1 MTNGATFAAL
11 ALAASAACA
20 AQVGAEFALETRATA
35 MNFRRDGETWLMERW
50 GLKGPTPGESA
61 ALAYHPDFCQNE
73 IGRVKPWTYS
83 AFGAGCWQS
92 ADVNK
97 FGGLAVEHADG
108 ALSLELRHVAAE
120 SAEENGAT
128 HFTLRLKDAAHP
140 FFVTQHFVAWK
151 DCDAI
156 ETWIEL
162 RNDEDG
168 AVRVSRMDSIALALP
183 LRDRTATL
191 YSLTGDWA
199 SEGQLSESPVS
210 RGQSVVLESRNVT
223 RSGWGANPSFMLS
236 MGGPATESSGCVV
249 GCSLAWTGAFR
260 LGVRHDFA
268 DTYELRAGVD
278 SPNGAYVL
286 DPGRTLALPKA
297 IVVYSEKGRG
307 EVSRQFHRWARRHC
321 MPHGRDLRP
330 ILLNSWEGCYH
341 NITEPV
347 LLSMMD
353 GFRDLGGELFV
364 VDDGWYG
371 RGDYGDAPDDAAL
384 GDWTV
389 DPRPLPHGLPWLAG
403 QAKER
408 GLGFGIWVE
417 PEMGGT
423 RSHLVQEHPDWV
435 MRDRSRPL
443 RVADGT
449 TRVVLDLPNPAV
461 RENIFG
467 QLDAL
472 YGSIPGLAYV
482 KWDCNV
488 NLQNPGSPHLPA
500 DRQAN
505 LWFDYGA
512 GLRELL
518 GRLNAKYPHISVQ
531 ACSSGGAHMD
541 YGCLATA
548 DEFWA
553 SDDTDA
559 RERVFIQ
566 WGVSQF
572 YPASA
577 MGAHVT
583 ASPNHQT
590 GRETPLKF
598 RLDVA
603 MTGRL
608 GFELH
613 PAKLTEEEKAVCR
626 RGISDYK
633 RIRPVVQQGDLYR
646 LVSPYER
653 DYAALS
659 YVAEDRRRA
668 TVSVLGLVRDMHSDY
683 PAPIR
688 LEGLDP
694 EVLYRVR
701 EINLDGEVRHT
712 RVDGMRFSGAALMNQ
727 GFYPLLRHDYDSFT
741 LELSAETTD
750 GQQGGEEQ

>member
-1 MTNGATFAAL
+1 MRAGLTLLAAGL
-11 ALAASAACA
+11 SASTALAAPVDSD
-20 AQVGAEFALETRATA
+20 FALETRNTA
-35 MNFRRDGETWLMERW
+35 MNFRREGATWLMERW
-50 GLKGPTPGESA
+50 GLKGPTAKESA
-61 ALAYHPDFCQNE
+61 ALAYHPDVCCDE

-83 AFGAGCWQS
+83 AFGAECWQS

-108 ALSLELRHVAAE
+108 TLSLELRHLAAD
-120 SAEENGAT
+120 ATGADGAT
-128 HFTLRLKDAAHP
+128 HLTLRLKDAAHP
-140 FFVTQHFVAWK
+140 FFVTQHFLAWR

-156 ETWIEL
+156 ETWVEL
-162 RNDEDG
+162 RHDEPKP
-168 AVRVSRMDSIALALP
+168 VRISRMDSLALALP
-183 LRDRTATL
+183 LRDKSATL

-199 SEGQLSESPVS
+199 SEGQLAESPVS

-223 RSGWGANPSFMLS
+223 RAAWGSNPAFMLS
-236 MGGPATESSGCVV
+236 MGGPANERSGRVI
-249 GCSLAWTGAFR
+249 GCALAWTGAFR

-268 DTYELRAGVD
+268 DTYEIRAGVD

-286 DPGRTLALPKA
+286 DPGRTLTLPKA
-297 IVVYSEKGRG
+297 IVVYGEKGRG
-307 EVSRQFHRWARRHC
+307 EVSRQFHRWARNHRL
-321 MPHGRDLRP
+321 PHGRDLRP
-330 ILLNSWEGCYH
+330 VLLNSWEGAYH
-341 NITEPV
+341 NITEPI

-371 RGDYGDAPDDAAL
+371 RGDYGEAPDDVAL
-384 GDWTV
+384 GDWTA
-389 DPRPLPHGLPWLAG
+389 DPRPLPHGLSGLAD
-403 QAKER
+403 QAKAR
-408 GLGFGIWVE
+408 GLKLGLWVE

-435 MRDRSRPL
+435 LRDKSRPL
-443 RVADGT
+443 KVAEGS

-461 RENIFG
+461 RENVFNH
-467 QLDAL
+467 LDAL
-472 YGSIPGLAYV
+472 YGSIPALAYV

-488 NLQNPGSPHLPA
+488 NLQNPGSPYLPA
-500 DRQAN
+500 DRQGN

-512 GLRELL
+512 GLQELL
-518 GRLNAKYPHISVQ
+518 GRLHAKYPQISVQ

-541 YGCLATA
+541 YGCLGTA
-548 DEFWA
+548 DEFWT

-566 WGVSQF
+566 WGASQF

-590 GRETPLKF
+590 GRVTPLKF

-613 PAKLTEEEKAVCR
+613 PAKLTDEEKAACR
-626 RGISDYK
+626 RGIADYK

-659 YVAEDRRRA
+659 YVSEDRRRA

-683 PAPIR
+683 PAPLR

-694 EVLYRVR
+694 EAQYGVR
-701 EINLDGEVRHT
+701 EINFDGKVRHT
-712 RVDGMRFSGAALMNQ
+712 RIDGQRFSGAALMNQ
-727 GFYPLLRHDYDSFT
+727 GFYPLLTHDYDSFT
-741 LELSAETTD
+741 LELVSETMS
-750 GQQGGEEQ
+750 EPNAK